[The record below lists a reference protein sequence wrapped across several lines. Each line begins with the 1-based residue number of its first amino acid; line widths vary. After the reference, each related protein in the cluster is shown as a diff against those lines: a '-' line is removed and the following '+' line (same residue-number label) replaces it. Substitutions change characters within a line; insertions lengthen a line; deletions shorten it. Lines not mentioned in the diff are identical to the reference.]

1 MLYHVLVSQHL
12 SDVIWTP
19 ELCLV
24 TTGMKSLNKII
35 FLRVVNIA
43 ALYIFF
49 FDFGIS
55 NFYLDEIIYHNCISS
70 VKFKEIIFP

>member
-1 MLYHVLVSQHL
+1 MFYYMLYSQHR

-24 TTGMKSLNKII
+24 TTGMKSLYII
-35 FLRVVNIA
+35 FLQVVNIA

-49 FDFGIS
+49 FDFFF
-55 NFYLDEIIYHNCISS
+55 NFHLDGIIYHNCISS
-70 VKFKEIIFP
+70 VKFKEIILS